1 MEWKYF
7 TPVGM
12 LYNILSLINQYIGNN
27 TTKCHSGSM
36 SDNRDLTGDFIR
48 KFLHFLRS
56 LHQILDISNPH
67 EYAQSVTKY
76 SILQLPVEAV

>member
-7 TPVGM
+7 AQIGM
-12 LYNILSLINQYIGNN
+12 LYNILLPINQYIGNN
-27 TTKCHSGSM
+27 TTKHHSGSM
-36 SDNRDLTGDFIR
+36 SDNRDLTGVFHQKI
-48 KFLHFLRS
+48 FHFLRS

>member
-7 TPVGM
+7 APIGM
-12 LYNILSLINQYIGNN
+12 LYNIHLPINQYKGNN
-27 TTKCHSGSM
+27 TTKHHGRSM
-36 SDNRDLTGDFIR
+36 SDNRDLTEVFIR
-48 KFLHFLRS
+48 KFFHFLRS

-76 SILQLPVEAV
+76 SILQLPIEAV

>member
-1 MEWKYF
+1 
-7 TPVGM
+7 M
-12 LYNILSLINQYIGNN
+12 LYNILLLVNQYIGNN
-27 TTKCHSGSM
+27 TTKWHSGSL
-36 SDNRDLTGDFIR
+36 SDNRDLTEVFIR

-67 EYAQSVTKY
+67 EYVQSVTKY

>member
-1 MEWKYF
+1 MIIE
-7 TPVGM
+7 
-12 LYNILSLINQYIGNN
+12 ILQGYL
-27 TTKCHSGSM
+27 
-36 SDNRDLTGDFIR
+36 IR

-76 SILQLPVEAV
+76 SIVTHMKIQGFHVVLAI

>member
-1 MEWKYF
+1 
-7 TPVGM
+7 
-12 LYNILSLINQYIGNN
+12 
-27 TTKCHSGSM
+27 M
-36 SDNRDLTGDFIR
+36 SDNRDLTGVFHQ
-48 KFLHFLRS
+48 KVSLLLRS

>member
-1 MEWKYF
+1 
-7 TPVGM
+7 
-12 LYNILSLINQYIGNN
+12 
-27 TTKCHSGSM
+27 M
-36 SDNRDLTGDFIR
+36 SDNRDLTGYFIR

-76 SILQLPVEAV
+76 SILQLLIEAV